1 MASGLLAKEA
11 MGRPTIDDVASLAG
25 VSIKTVSRVVNHE
38 PNVRD
43 STREKVERAIEQLKY
58 RPNVSAR
65 NLASHH
71 AHLIVLVYDDPSFYE
86 APSAQYIINMQEG
99 ALKACNGAGFELLI
113 HPCNYR
119 DTHVGRELH
128 TLISRVRP
136 AGIIIAAPLSSM
148 PRIVRAV
155 RETGTPFVRLSPGSG
170 NGGEYTVA
178 TNDREFSAEMTRYL
192 ASLGHKHIAF
202 IKGNTAH
209 KAVSNRYDGYTDGLK
224 QSGLPYRAELVAQG
238 DNSLGSGEA
247 CAAELLQHE
256 PRPTAI
262 FCAND
267 DMAAGVL
274 RVATRL
280 GIRVPEELS
289 IAGCDDIA
297 LCQQLFPSLT
307 TIRQP
312 LSAMAE
318 IASIALIEGSRGR
331 PHEPRRDVVPGSL
344 EIRESTAP
352 PPANA

>member
-1 MASGLLAKEA
+1 

-25 VSIKTVSRVVNHE
+25 VSIKTVSRVVNRE
-38 PNVRD
+38 PNVRE
-43 STREKVERAIEQLKY
+43 STREKVEQAIAQLKY

-71 AHLIVLVYDDPSFYE
+71 AHLIILVYDDPSAYE

-99 ALKACNGAGFELLI
+99 ALKACNSAGFELLI
-113 HPCNYR
+113 YPCNFR
-119 DTHVGRELH
+119 DAHVGRELQA
-128 TLISRVRP
+128 LIGRVRA
-136 AGIIIAAPLSSM
+136 AGIIIAAPLSNM
-148 PRIVRAV
+148 PGIVRSV
-155 RETGTPFVRLSPGSG
+155 RETGARFVRLSPGTE
-170 NGGEYTVA
+170 NGDEYTVA

-192 ASLGHKHIAF
+192 ASLGHTRIAF
-202 IKGNTAH
+202 IKGDPEH
-209 KAVSNRYDGYTDGLK
+209 KAVGNRYDGYRDGLE
-224 QSGLPYRAELVAQG
+224 QSNLDYSAELVAQG

-247 CAAELLQHE
+247 CAAELLHRE

-267 DMAAGVL
+267 
-274 RVATRL
+274 

-297 LCQQLFPSLT
+297 LCQQLYPTLT

-318 IASIALIEGSRGR
+318 IASMALIDAARGK
-331 PHEPRRDVVPGSL
+331 PRESGREVVPGSL

-352 PPANA
+352 PPAND

>member
-1 MASGLLAKEA
+1 MKQGA

-25 VSIKTVSRVVNHE
+25 VSIKTVSRVVNRE
-38 PNVRD
+38 PNVRE
-43 STREKVERAIEQLKY
+43 STRERVEQAIAQLKY

-71 AHLIVLVYDDPSFYE
+71 AHLIVLVYDDPSAYE

-99 ALKACNGAGFELLI
+99 ALKACSAAGFELLI

-119 DTHVGRELH
+119 DANVGRELQS
-128 TLISRVRP
+128 IIGRVRA
-136 AGIIIAAPLSSM
+136 AGIIIAAPLSNM
-148 PRIVRAV
+148 PNIVRAV
-155 RETGTPFVRLSPGSG
+155 RETGSAYVRLSPGSA
-170 NGGEYTVA
+170 NGDEHAVS

-192 ASLGHKHIAF
+192 ASLGHKRIAF
-202 IKGNTAH
+202 IKGDTAH
-209 KAVSNRYDGYTDGLK
+209 KAVGNRYDGYLDGLK
-224 QSGLPYRAELVAQG
+224 QSGIEYRAELVAQG
-238 DNSLGSGEA
+238 NNSLGSGEE
-247 CAAELLQHE
+247 CAIELLQRE

-280 GIRVPEELS
+280 GIRVPDELS

-297 LCQQLFPSLT
+297 LCQQLYPSLT

-312 LSAMAE
+312 LAAMAE
-318 IASIALIEGSRGR
+318 IASQALIDASRGKSDK
-331 PHEPRRDVVPGSL
+331 PAHNVVPGSL

-352 PPANA
+352 PPSSD

>member
-1 MASGLLAKEA
+1 

-25 VSIKTVSRVVNHE
+25 VSIKTVSRVVNRE
-38 PNVRD
+38 PNVRE
-43 STREKVERAIEQLKY
+43 STRERVEQAIAQLKY

-71 AHLIVLVYDDPSFYE
+71 AHLIVLVYDDPSAYE

-99 ALKACNGAGFELLI
+99 ALKACSAAGFELLI

-119 DTHVGRELH
+119 DANVGRELQS
-128 TLISRVRP
+128 IIGRVRA
-136 AGIIIAAPLSSM
+136 AGIIIAAPLSNM
-148 PRIVRAV
+148 PNIVRAV
-155 RETGTPFVRLSPGSG
+155 RETGSAYVRLSPGSA
-170 NGGEYTVA
+170 NGDEHAVS

-192 ASLGHKHIAF
+192 ASLGHKRIAF
-202 IKGNTAH
+202 IKGDTAH
-209 KAVSNRYDGYTDGLK
+209 KAVGNRYDGYLDGLK
-224 QSGLPYRAELVAQG
+224 QSGIEYRAELVAQG
-238 DNSLGSGEA
+238 NNSLGSGEE
-247 CAAELLQHE
+247 CAIELLQRE

-280 GIRVPEELS
+280 GIRVPDELS

-297 LCQQLFPSLT
+297 LCQQLYPSLT

-312 LSAMAE
+312 LAAMAE
-318 IASIALIEGSRGR
+318 IASQALIDASRGKSDK
-331 PHEPRRDVVPGSL
+331 PAHNVVPGSL

-352 PPANA
+352 PPSSD

>member
-1 MASGLLAKEA
+1 MP
-11 MGRPTIDDVASLAG
+11 RPTIDDVAALAG
-25 VSIKTVSRVVNHE
+25 VSIKTVSRVVNRE
-38 PNVRD
+38 PNVRE
-43 STREKVERAIEQLKY
+43 STRAKVEKAIAELRY

-65 NLASHH
+65 NLASHY
-71 AHLIVLVYDDPSFYE
+71 AHLIVLVYDDPSAYE

-99 ALKACNGAGFELLI
+99 ALKACNAAGFELLI

-119 DTHVGRELH
+119 DAHVGRELQA
-128 TLISRVRP
+128 LIGRVRA
-136 AGIIIAAPLSSM
+136 AGILIAAPLSNM
-148 PRIVRAV
+148 PKIVRAV

-170 NGGEYTVA
+170 NGDEYAVE

-192 ASLGHKHIAF
+192 ASLGHRRIAF
-202 IKGNTAH
+202 IRGNTAH
-209 KAVSNRYDGYTDGLK
+209 KAVGNRYEGYREGLE
-224 QSGLPYRAELVAQG
+224 QSGLEYRVELVAQG
-238 DNSLGSGEA
+238 DNSLGSGES

-274 RVATRL
+274 RVAMRL
-280 GIRVPEELS
+280 GIRVPQDLS

-297 LCQQLFPSLT
+297 LCQQLYPSLT

-312 LSAMAE
+312 LSTMAE
-318 IASIALIEGSRGR
+318 VASQALIEGSRGR
-331 PHEPRRDVVPGSL
+331 PHEPGREVVPGHL

-352 PPANA
+352 PPASA

>member
-1 MASGLLAKEA
+1 MASGFLRRDAT
-11 MGRPTIDDVASLAG
+11 GRPTIDDVAALAG
-25 VSIKTVSRVVNHE
+25 VSIKTVSRVVNRE
-38 PNVRD
+38 PNVRE
-43 STREKVERAIEQLKY
+43 STREKVEQAIAQLKY

-71 AHLIVLVYDDPSFYE
+71 AHLIVLVYDDPSAYD
-86 APSAQYIINMQEG
+86 APSSGYIINMQEG
-99 ALKACNGAGFELLI
+99 ALRACTGAGFELLI

-119 DTHVGRELH
+119 NRDTGRELQA
-128 TLISRVRP
+128 LISRVRP
-136 AGIIIAAPLSSM
+136 AGIIIAAPLSNM
-148 PRIVRAV
+148 PKIVRAV
-155 RETGTPFVRLSPGSG
+155 RETGAPFVRLSPGSG
-170 NGGEYTVA
+170 NGSEYTVA

-192 ASLGHKHIAF
+192 ASLGHERIAF
-202 IKGNTAH
+202 IKGDTAH
-209 KAVSNRYDGYTDGLK
+209 KAVGNRHDGYREGLE
-224 QSGLPYRAELVAQG
+224 QSGLPYRSELVAQG

-247 CAAELLQHE
+247 CAAELLQRE

-280 GIRVPEELS
+280 GIAVPDELS

-297 LCQQLFPSLT
+297 LCQQLYPSLT

-318 IASIALIEGSRGR
+318 IASLALIDGSRGK
-331 PHEPRRDVVPGSL
+331 PQEPRCEVVPGSL

-352 PPANA
+352 PARD